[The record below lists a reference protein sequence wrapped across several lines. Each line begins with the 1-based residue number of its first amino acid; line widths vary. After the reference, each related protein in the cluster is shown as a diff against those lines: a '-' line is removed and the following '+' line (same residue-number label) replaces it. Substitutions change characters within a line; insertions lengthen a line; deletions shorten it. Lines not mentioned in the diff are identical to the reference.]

1 MSRFGASKRC
11 RPSAP
16 AAHDRTQPAGQRR
29 SAAMIAAHIDL
40 SFQGDT
46 QMGSERL
53 QPERIRVEK
62 AASILGISSR
72 AVQSMALRGEL
83 PGAAKIGGVWT
94 FSETALRKWIEE
106 RTVQPNP
113 VRRNSH
119 TGAETRSG
127 RALPLTVAK
136 SVKACELALQKL
148 RRGV

>member
-1 MSRFGASKRC
+1 
-11 RPSAP
+11 
-16 AAHDRTQPAGQRR
+16 
-29 SAAMIAAHIDL
+29 MIAAHIGH
-40 SFQGDT
+40 SFQGDA

-106 RTVQPNP
+106 RTVKPRQ
-113 VRRNSH
+113 VRRS
-119 TGAETRSG
+119 TLVAAETRSG
-127 RALPLTVAK
+127 RAFHSTA
-136 SVKACELALQKL
+136 SNIDKAYEQALRKW
-148 RRGV
+148 RTDV